1 MDAHEAEQ
9 KERERNERRRREQR
23 DQRNQRSKGEN
34 GPGSGPIRKGQRAPR
49 DRKKGAP
56 LDVIDKLDVTG
67 IYGSGCKFY
76 FGFLHVIVFN
86 NFI

>member
-9 KERERNERRRREQR
+9 KERERSERRRREQR
-23 DQRNQRSKGEN
+23 DQRSKGEN
-34 GPGSGPIRKGQRAPR
+34 GSGSTRKDQRAPR

-67 IYGSGCKFY
+67 IYGSGCELL
-76 FGFLHVIVFN
+76 FLLCFSGCRSV
-86 NFI
+86 